1 MAKRGKKYLEA
12 AKLID
17 RSKAYQYEE
26 ALSLVGK
33 TSTTKFDASVDVS
46 FRLNVDP
53 RYAEQQVRGAIV
65 LPHGTGKSKKVLAIT
80 NDVKAA
86 EVAGADFAGGKE
98 MLEKITKENWFGFDV
113 IVATPDMMGELG
125 KLGRILGPKGLMPNP
140 KTGTVNPDIAK
151 AVSEIKAG
159 KVAYR
164 VDKQGNINVC
174 IGRASFDAQKLIE
187 NFKVLKDAIV
197 KAKPATIKGNYIKN
211 VAVTTTMGP
220 GIKVDFSTF

>member
-86 EVAGADFAGGKE
+86 EAAGADFAGGKE

>member
-65 LPHGTGKSKKVLAIT
+65 LPHGTGKSKRYLQLPM
-80 NDVKAA
+80 
-86 EVAGADFAGGKE
+86 
-98 MLEKITKENWFGFDV
+98 ML
-113 IVATPDMMGELG
+113 
-125 KLGRILGPKGLMPNP
+125 
-140 KTGTVNPDIAK
+140 
-151 AVSEIKAG
+151 
-159 KVAYR
+159 
-164 VDKQGNINVC
+164 KQ
-174 IGRASFDAQKLIE
+174 QKLLAQILPVA
-187 NFKVLKDAIV
+187 KKCLKKSPKKIGLVLMSLLLPLI
-197 KAKPATIKGNYIKN
+197 
-211 VAVTTTMGP
+211 
-220 GIKVDFSTF
+220 

>member
-86 EVAGADFAGGKE
+86 EAAGADFAGGKE

-220 GIKVDFSTF
+220 GIKVHFSTF

>member
-17 RSKAYQYEE
+17 RSKTYQYEE

-86 EVAGADFAGGKE
+86 EAAGADFAGGKE